1 MTSAAGYFNWSSDA
15 ASSHTDHENIQE
27 YLIET
32 LDPEE
37 GHITILRNVRTS
49 RLAVLK
55 SVKTLI

>member
-1 MTSAAGYFNWSSDA
+1 MQPVAIQTMK
-15 ASSHTDHENIQE
+15 TVIQE

-32 LDPEE
+32 LDSEG